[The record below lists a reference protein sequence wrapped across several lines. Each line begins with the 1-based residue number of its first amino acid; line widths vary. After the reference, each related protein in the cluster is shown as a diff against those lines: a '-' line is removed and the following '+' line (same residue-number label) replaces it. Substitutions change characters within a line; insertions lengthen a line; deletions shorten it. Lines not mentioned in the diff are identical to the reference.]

1 MLYHYM
7 YAYIH
12 VLVHTMVC
20 PPHAPQ
26 GEGGDTHGMGI
37 HHVVYTLIPPLGVL
51 HPGVYPGSIPPDPRN
66 PRIGGPQMTYLM
78 YLNGHIMDHNVGHY

>member
-1 MLYHYM
+1 M

-37 HHVVYTLIPPLGVL
+37 HHVVYTLIPPHRGT
-51 HPGVYPGSIPPDPRN
+51 PSRGIPRIQTPDPRN